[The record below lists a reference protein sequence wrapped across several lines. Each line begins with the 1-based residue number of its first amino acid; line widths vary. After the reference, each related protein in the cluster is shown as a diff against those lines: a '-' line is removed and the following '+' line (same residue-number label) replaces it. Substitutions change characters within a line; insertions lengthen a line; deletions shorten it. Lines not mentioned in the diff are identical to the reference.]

1 MIEEKNTNEPQ
12 NPAFLVGAVS
22 GFNKKTSWRG
32 EKCFHCETSNNTE
45 RMGVRI
51 NGSEEWKCF
60 DCGRWFV
67 LSEYSR

>member
-1 MIEEKNTNEPQ
+1 MANNVNNTTEPQ
-12 NPAFLVGAVS
+12 HDAKLPVS
-22 GFNKKTSWRG
+22 GCIKKTSWRG
-32 EKCFHCETSNNTE
+32 EKCFHCESTNNNTE

-67 LSEYSR
+67 L